1 LQHAPE
7 LERLLMAQER
17 FAGQTALHLAA
28 AAGHA
33 ALCKVLLEMA
43 PSPAMLLAAKD
54 KSGGFTP
61 LQLACEKGQAEV
73 VEALLEADPERAI
86 RLKDCLDKW
95 SGFSALHLIAYR
107 GHEEAAKALLRG
119 APDKRAILALKDQRG
134 RTAADLAAD
143 RGRRPVASL
152 LADAPLGAVTE
163 LSRGPGNSGS
173 TPESQPASMS
183 QFMELNVLEALG
195 RLAEGIYR
203 LRGYA
208 ELNHAAAFKILRK
221 HDKILKR
228 EDGIALKYPSNIENT
243 IFADMGAFEAL
254 DASVRQAFQN
264 RSASA
269 EPGIS
274 PEELSKC
281 DAQWIEQLLEERA
294 AEILFNG
301 VERTEPASEDG
312 LIYLYF
318 PALEIGPYS
327 TQVRMTV
334 RISLQPQRAEVQVLE
349 INPGLRDKRTGSV
362 EYQKDLD
369 KLLEANAE
377 IVLRWQDDPRSDD
390 LRIVQ
395 QALQRFKYYLP
406 GWFPVP
412 DSVTEAVLR
421 TFITRAIKAGQ
432 DEVFRALQKEAAVAL
447 LAAGLGKRSATTAG
461 LQGPALRAERL
472 LFFFIGLSLALVLAI
487 IVLMALP
494 AKDPAT
500 FSRDYFLCS
509 FPVFRVCLS
518 LVLVIVGMATVA
530 RVCEDNFVNHF
541 FILTIDPRCRIS
553 PNFLFSWAM
562 LLSSAW
568 ILIFGMYVVDYK
580 WMVLPLSCAI
590 VSRKQCEFPMAPRR
604 RRWCC
609 CCCCCH
615 SSATQEAAESSE
627 ASSEDDDFWQ
637 EYEQR
642 EFDSFAFP
650 PAKLC
655 PALCSSTRASSS
667 GDEEDGLPRRRYS
680 AQKHCWDQAD
690 GAGIKVR
697 GPDYLRDKR
706 KCQTESPM
714 LALSFVDIFR
724 GRDLECFSSS
734 QRSQPRDKSTFLLV
748 LNFRLP
754 DSQLVACWSVPQ
766 DAEWSDSRQGRLL
779 QRFLQ
784 EMSAPERDKRLK
796 LIARVLEGSYMLKQA
811 VGSKPAIIAN
821 QCRITYFAQKDF
833 LEASVDM
840 GDSSMGRRIR
850 GLFDDGSSALE
861 LFVLLEGLQPEELP
875 ERLLGGLTLCHIDM
889 RNVWSSSTRL
899 ERASWHY
906 VLYPVVLAG
915 ISFILLVQPSS
926 ICRFRYKAQL
936 IRGVGRTCLAP
947 LYAVSFCDNMIGD
960 VLTSLAKP
968 LRDVPPA
975 ICYLSSHHPQLQSSM
990 ERFIRNGSTC
1000 PSWEASYVQPL
1011 IGGAPFWFRLLQC
1024 ARRYYDTGQRRH
1036 LLNLGKYAASL
1047 LVVVL
1052 SRPGYPKWIV
1062 ILASAVA
1069 TCYAAIWDVTMDWG
1083 LGVEEIFLGRL
1094 NGHGDGGI
1102 ILSPRGRHDSYM
1114 GESPQSWQ
1122 GSAVELNLMRQ
1133 TQNSQPSRHFP
1144 RRVYYIAIM
1153 MDILLRLTWVLT
1165 LMPVTILTTDIVARE
1180 ILHCFMTVAEIFRR
1194 TFWAILRI
1202 EYEQVANASGY
1213 RALLWVPMKVGQR
1226 AGETE
1231 VRTARGWRT
1240 GIAQR
1245 LLN

>member
-1 LQHAPE
+1 
-7 LERLLMAQER
+7 
-17 FAGQTALHLAA
+17 
-28 AAGHA
+28 
-33 ALCKVLLEMA
+33 
-43 PSPAMLLAAKD
+43 
-54 KSGGFTP
+54 
-61 LQLACEKGQAEV
+61 
-73 VEALLEADPERAI
+73 
-86 RLKDCLDKW
+86 
-95 SGFSALHLIAYR
+95 
-107 GHEEAAKALLRG
+107 
-119 APDKRAILALKDQRG
+119 
-134 RTAADLAAD
+134 
-143 RGRRPVASL
+143 
-152 LADAPLGAVTE
+152 
-163 LSRGPGNSGS
+163 
-173 TPESQPASMS
+173 MS
-183 QFMELNVLEALG
+183 Q
-195 RLAEGIYR
+195 
-203 LRGYA
+203 
-208 ELNHAAAFKILRK
+208 
-221 HDKILKR
+221 
-228 EDGIALKYPSNIENT
+228 
-243 IFADMGAFEAL
+243 
-254 DASVRQAFQN
+254 
-264 RSASA
+264 
-269 EPGIS
+269 
-274 PEELSKC
+274 
-281 DAQWIEQLLEERA
+281 
-294 AEILFNG
+294 
-301 VERTEPASEDG
+301 
-312 LIYLYF
+312 
-318 PALEIGPYS
+318 
-327 TQVRMTV
+327 
-334 RISLQPQRAEVQVLE
+334 
-349 INPGLRDKRTGSV
+349 
-362 EYQKDLD
+362 
-369 KLLEANAE
+369 
-377 IVLRWQDDPRSDD
+377 
-390 LRIVQ
+390 
-395 QALQRFKYYLP
+395 
-406 GWFPVP
+406 
-412 DSVTEAVLR
+412 
-421 TFITRAIKAGQ
+421 
-432 DEVFRALQKEAAVAL
+432 VAL

-518 LVLVIVGMATVA
+518 LVLVIIGMATVA

-580 WMVLPLSCAI
+580 WMVLPLGTLCEPSAVGSQLHAQCCATARTPTSCCKSLGSQI
-590 VSRKQCEFPMAPRR
+590 LQLTCSEMPPRR

-609 CCCCCH
+609 CCCCH
-615 SSATQEAAESSE
+615 SATQAAAESSE
-627 ASSEDDDFWQ
+627 ASSEDLDAQALADIDIRQGSLSFSFVAVSAQEDDDFWQ
-637 EYEQR
+637 EYERR

-655 PALCSSTRASSS
+655 PALCSSTRATSSS

-724 GRDLECFSSS
+724 GRDRVAWQNLTSEDLECFSSS
-734 QRSQPRDKSTFLLV
+734 QRSPPRDKSSFVLV

-754 DSQLVACWSVPQ
+754 DSQLVACWSVPE
-766 DAEWSDSRQGRLL
+766 DAEWSDSQQGRLL

-784 EMSAPERDKRLK
+784 EMTAPERDKRLK
-796 LIARVLEGSYMLKQA
+796 LIARVLEGSYMLKQAKLFLRKFHGLADSFQA

-840 GDSSMGRRIR
+840 GQNSSMGRRIR
-850 GLFDDGSSALE
+850 GLFDDGSSTLE

-936 IRGVGRTCLAP
+936 LRGVGRTCLAP

-960 VLTSLAKP
+960 VLTSLARP
-968 LRDVPPA
+968 LRDVPAA

-1000 PSWEASYVQPL
+1000 PSWEATYVQPL

-1036 LLNLGKYAASL
+1036 LLNMGKYSASL

-1052 SRPGYPKWIV
+1052 SRPGFPKWIV

-1094 NGHGDGGI
+1094 NGHGDGRHESYVGD
-1102 ILSPRGRHDSYM
+1102 SPR
-1114 GESPQSWQ
+1114 SWQ

-1133 TQNSQPSRHFP
+1133 IQNSQPSRHFP
-1144 RRVYYIAIM
+1144 RRVYYVAIL

-1165 LMPVTILTTDIVARE
+1165 LMPITILTTDIVARE
-1180 ILHCFMTVAEIFRR
+1180 ILHCCMTVAEIFRR
-1194 TFWAILRI
+1194 MFWAILRI

-1231 VRTARGWRT
+1231 VRTARNWRT